1 MESAIQQD
9 PKIFDFYSI
18 SIPLDML
25 EIQVVQSQNSPN
37 QNSHEQL
44 LLLYY
49 FLWGCTYPSRFRYI
63 SKHQPDY
70 FKSTFVKS
78 DFMSTFL
85 ISLVGARNM
94 GGFLKMIN
102 VELV

>member
-49 FLWGCTYPSRFRYI
+49 FL
-63 SKHQPDY
+63 
-70 FKSTFVKS
+70 
-78 DFMSTFL
+78 
-85 ISLVGARNM
+85 
-94 GGFLKMIN
+94 
-102 VELV
+102 